1 MNYKKLLVSHQKK
14 IAIWGIGYI
23 GLSTMIYFAKK
34 KINCV
39 GYDIDQKK
47 VNQINNRKLPMS
59 DLKNWYGFNLSEFVK
74 KKFITATNDYKKLLS
89 KDFLVHF
96 IAIPTEKNGKPY
108 FKILFEVLKKNL

>member
-1 MNYKKLLVSHQKK
+1 
-14 IAIWGIGYI
+14 
-23 GLSTMIYFAKK
+23 
-34 KINCV
+34 
-39 GYDIDQKK
+39 
-47 VNQINNRKLPMS
+47 MS

-108 FKILFEVLKKNL
+108 FKILLKF